1 MKTEFEELDK
11 LINLNEPE
19 IIAFT
24 GLKSVDM
31 LTGDIANNICLHQ
44 ECDVLEMVSHKK
56 EYLIKRLVINQAD
69 VNYKNWYLKAYN
81 DNELKH
87 IALSTIN
94 LFETTRRLPTIV
106 ETKIMD
112 VKDIIH
118 YVENY
123 ANWYADRDKIE
134 TLIVLDI
141 FPLNDGYMLKESK
154 RYIRYK
160 KDCIKIVKS
169 VNKICKR
176 LRCPLIFVYLGEINN
191 IIKYID
197 KYVIMKEKEAEN
209 GTMSLEVHTK
219 DEIIGTC
226 DLRYDFK
233 RRKFESL

>member
-1 MKTEFEELDK
+1 MNTDFTELDK
-11 LINLNEPE
+11 LINLDEPE
-19 IIAFT
+19 VIAFT
-24 GLKSVDM
+24 GLSLVDM

-44 ECDVLEMVSHKK
+44 ECEVLEMVSHQK

-69 VNYKNWYLKAYN
+69 VNYRSWYPKEY
-81 DNELKH
+81 DDEELKQ
-87 IALSTIN
+87 IAYSTIN
-94 LFETTRRLPTIV
+94 LFETTKKLPNIV

-209 GTMSLEVHTK
+209 GTMSLEIHNK
-219 DEIIGTC
+219 DKQIGTC
-226 DLRYDFK
+226 DLKYDST
-233 RRKFESL
+233 RRKFEDA

>member
-24 GLKSVDM
+24 GLSLIDM
-31 LTGDIANNICLHQ
+31 LSGDIANNICLHQ
-44 ECDVLEMVSHKK
+44 ECEVLEMVSHKK

-69 VNYKNWYLKAYN
+69 VNYKNWYTKAYN
-81 DNELKH
+81 YEELKQ
-87 IALSTIN
+87 IAQSTID
-94 LFETTRRLPTIV
+94 LFETTTRLPTIV

-169 VNKICKR
+169 VSKICKR

-209 GTMSLEVHTK
+209 GTMSLEIHNK
-219 DEIIGTC
+219 DNRIGTC
-226 DLRYDFK
+226 DLKYDST
-233 RRKFESL
+233 RRKFENL

>member
-1 MKTEFEELDK
+1 MKTEFKQLDK

-31 LTGDIANNICLHQ
+31 LTGDIANNICLNQ
-44 ECDVLEMVSHKK
+44 GKEVLELVSHKK

-94 LFETTRRLPTIV
+94 LFETTTRLPTIV
-106 ETKIMD
+106 ETEIMEL
-112 VKDIIH
+112 KDIIH
-118 YVENY
+118 YIENY
-123 ANWYADRDKIE
+123 ANTYADRDIID
-134 TLIVLDI
+134 TLIVLDM
-141 FPLNDGYMLKESK
+141 FPLNDGYILGNSRRDK
-154 RYIRYK
+154 RYKRES
-160 KDCIKIVKS
+160 IKLIKS
-169 VNKICKR
+169 ISKICKK
-176 LRCPLIFVYLGEINN
+176 LRCPLIFVYFGDINEIIN
-191 IIKYID
+191 YID
-197 KYVIMKEKEAEN
+197 KYVIMKQKELES

-219 DEIIGTC
+219 NEIIGTC

-233 RRKFESL
+233 RRKFENL